1 MEKRVRLEEYLME
14 DKLNKKIV
22 LLIATLGAFIV
33 PFMVSSINIALP
45 SIGKEFAMNTVLLN
59 WVVLSFMLSLAVFI
73 LPFGRLADIFGR
85 KRLLLYGMSFFTL
98 ASIICGISFNAG
110 TLIASRVLQGISS
123 AMISVTLVS
132 ILSSVYFQGERGRAL
147 GINVAATYIGLSS
160 GPFLGGFLTKYL
172 GWRSIFFF
180 VVPIGI
186 IVIIILLN
194 LKQNWAEAK
203 GEEFDYKGS
212 IIYSVGLFVLVYG
225 LSLVRSFWG
234 PILMLMGF
242 ILMII
247 FGFYENR
254 VKNPILNMTLIKN
267 NKILT
272 FSSLAALINYSATFA
287 ISYLLSLYLQ
297 YIKGFGPQQAGLIM
311 VAQPLVQALFSPISG
326 ELSDRI
332 EPQMVASVGMAITS
346 AGLAFFIFLTENT
359 NIKYIIAALLVV
371 GFGFA
376 LFSSPNTNAIMGSVT
391 KKYYGV
397 ASGIIGSARSVGQ
410 AFSMGITSLVMVF
423 YMGNVQISRSSHPN
437 FIISVKVT
445 FIILTILCFFGIFA
459 SIARGKISKI
469 KESPNR

>member
-1 MEKRVRLEEYLME
+1 MEKRVRPEEYLME
-14 DKLNKKIV
+14 DKINKKIV
-22 LLIATLGAFIV
+22 LVIATLGAFMV
-33 PFMVSSINIALP
+33 PFMLSSINIALP

-110 TLIASRVLQGISS
+110 MLITSRVLQGISS

-132 ILSSVYFQGERGRAL
+132 ILSSVYFHGDRGRAL

-172 GWRSIFFF
+172 GWRSNFFL
-180 VVPIGI
+180 VVPIAI

-212 IIYSVGLFVLVYG
+212 IIYSAGLFGVVYG

-234 PILMLMGF
+234 PILMLIGC
-242 ILMII
+242 ILLII

-297 YIKGFGPQQAGLIM
+297 YIKVFEPQQAGLIL
-311 VAQPLVQALFSPISG
+311 VAQPLIQALFSPIAG
-326 ELSDRI
+326 GLSDRI
-332 EPQMVASVGMAITS
+332 EPRMVASLGMAITS

-359 NIKYIIAALLVV
+359 SIGYIIAALSIV

-397 ASGIIGSARSVGQ
+397 ASGIIGSARSIGQ

-423 YMGNVQISRSSHPN
+423 YMGNIQISRSNHPH
-437 FIISVKVT
+437 FIVSIKVT

-459 SIARGKISKI
+459 SIARGKTNKI
-469 KESPNR
+469 KE

>member
-1 MEKRVRLEEYLME
+1 ME

-33 PFMVSSINIALP
+33 PFMVSSVNIALP

-59 WVVLSFMLSLAVFI
+59 WVVLSFMLSVAVFI

-98 ASIICGISFNAG
+98 ASILCGISFNPG
-110 TLIASRVLQGISS
+110 MLITSRVLQGISS
-123 AMISVTLVS
+123 AMVSVTLIS
-132 ILSSVYFQGERGRAL
+132 ILSSVFFQGDRGRAL

-160 GPFLGGFLTKYL
+160 GPFLGGLLTKYL
-172 GWRSIFFF
+172 GWRSIFFL
-180 VVPIGI
+180 VVPIGVI
-186 IVIIILLN
+186 IIIILLN
-194 LKQNWAEAK
+194 LRQNWAEAK
-203 GEEFDYKGS
+203 GETFDYKGS
-212 IIYSVGLFVLVYG
+212 IVYSMGLFGVVYG

-234 PILMLMGF
+234 PVLMLTGF
-242 ILMII
+242 ILLIL
-247 FGFYENR
+247 FGFYEYK
-254 VKNPILNMTLIKN
+254 VKNPILNMTLLKN

-272 FSSLAALINYSATFA
+272 FSSLAALINYSATFV

-297 YIKGFGPQQAGLIM
+297 YIKSFEPQQAGLIL
-311 VAQPLVQALFSPISG
+311 VAQPLIQALFSPLAG
-326 ELSDRI
+326 GLSDRI
-332 EPQMVASVGMAITS
+332 EPQIVASLGMAVTS

-359 NIKYIIAALLVV
+359 SIEYIVTALSIV

-376 LFSSPNTNAIMGSVT
+376 LFSSPNTNAIMSSVT

-423 YMGNVQISRSSHPN
+423 YMGNIQISRSNHPN
-437 FIISVKVT
+437 FIISVQVT
-445 FIILTILCFFGIFA
+445 FIILTILCFLGIFA
-459 SIARGKISKI
+459 SIARGKINKI
-469 KESPNR
+469 KE

>member
-1 MEKRVRLEEYLME
+1 ME

-22 LLIATLGAFIV
+22 LLVATLGAFIV
-33 PFMVSSINIALP
+33 PFMVSSVNIALP

-59 WVVLSFMLSLAVFI
+59 WVVLSFMLSIAVFI
-73 LPFGRLADIFGR
+73 LPFGRLADILGR
-85 KRLLLYGMSFFTL
+85 KRLLLYGMSVFTL

-110 TLIASRVLQGISS
+110 MLIASRVLQGISS

-132 ILSSVYFQGERGRAL
+132 ILSSVYFQGNRGRAL

-172 GWRSIFFF
+172 GWRSIFFL

-186 IVIIILLN
+186 IIIIILLN

-212 IIYSVGLFVLVYG
+212 IIYTVGLFGVVYG

-234 PILMLMGF
+234 PILMFMGF

-254 VKNPILNMTLIKN
+254 IKNPILNMTLIKN

-272 FSSLAALINYSATFA
+272 FSSLAALINYSATFV

-297 YIKGFGPQQAGLIM
+297 YIKGFDPQQAGLIL
-311 VAQPLVQALFSPISG
+311 VAQPLVQALFSPIAG
-326 ELSDRI
+326 GLSDRI
-332 EPQMVASVGMAITS
+332 EPQTVASLGMAVTS

-359 NIKYIIAALLVV
+359 SIKYIVVVLSVV

-423 YMGNVQISRSSHPN
+423 YMGNIQISRSNHPN
-437 FIISVKVT
+437 FIISIKVT

-459 SIARGKISKI
+459 SIARGKINKI
-469 KESPNR
+469 KE

>member
-1 MEKRVRLEEYLME
+1 MEKIVILEEYLME
-14 DKLNKKIV
+14 DKQNKKIV
-22 LLIATLGAFIV
+22 LLVATLGAFIV
-33 PFMVSSINIALP
+33 PFMLSSVNIALP
-45 SIGKEFAMNTVLLN
+45 SISKEFAMNTVLMN
-59 WVVLSFMLSLAVFI
+59 WVVLSFMLPVAVFI
-73 LPFGRLADIFGR
+73 LPFGRVADIFGR
-85 KRLLLYGMSFFTL
+85 KRLLIYGMSVFTL

-110 TLIASRVLQGISS
+110 MLIASRVLQGIGS
-123 AMISVTLVS
+123 AMISVTLIS
-132 ILSSVYFQGERGRAL
+132 ILSSVYSQGDRGRAL

-172 GWRSIFFF
+172 GWRSIFFL

-186 IVIIILLN
+186 IVITILLN

-212 IIYSVGLFVLVYG
+212 IIYSMGLFGVVYG
-225 LSLVRSFWG
+225 LSFVRSFWG
-234 PILMLMGF
+234 PIFMF
-242 ILMII
+242 IGCILLII

-297 YIKGFGPQQAGLIM
+297 YIKGFEPQQAGLILL
-311 VAQPLVQALFSPISG
+311 AQPLIQALFSPIAG
-326 ELSDRI
+326 GLSDRI
-332 EPQMVASVGMAITS
+332 EPRMVASLGMAITS
-346 AGLAFFIFLTENT
+346 SGLVFFIFLTENT
-359 NIKYIIAALLVV
+359 SIGYIIAALSVV

-397 ASGIIGSARSVGQ
+397 ASGIIGSARSIGQ

-423 YMGNVQISRSSHPN
+423 YMGNIQISRSNHPN
-437 FIISVKVT
+437 FILSIKVT

-459 SIARGKISKI
+459 SIARGKRNKI
-469 KESPNR
+469 KE

>member
-1 MEKRVRLEEYLME
+1 M
-14 DKLNKKIV
+14 
-22 LLIATLGAFIV
+22 LIAF
-33 PFMVSSINIALP
+33 
-45 SIGKEFAMNTVLLN
+45 
-59 WVVLSFMLSLAVFI
+59 
-73 LPFGRLADIFGR
+73 
-85 KRLLLYGMSFFTL
+85 
-98 ASIICGISFNAG
+98 
-110 TLIASRVLQGISS
+110 RVLQGISS
-123 AMISVTLVS
+123 AMISVTLVP
-132 ILSSVYFQGERGRAL
+132 ILSSVYFQGDRGRAL

-172 GWRSIFFF
+172 GWRSIFFL

-186 IVIIILLN
+186 IIIIILLN

-212 IIYSVGLFVLVYG
+212 IIYSVGLFGVVYG

-234 PILMLMGF
+234 PILMLIGC
-242 ILMII
+242 ILLII

-272 FSSLAALINYSATFA
+272 FSSLAALINYSATFV

-297 YIKGFGPQQAGLIM
+297 YIKGFDPQQAGLIL
-311 VAQPLVQALFSPISG
+311 VAQPLVQALFSPLAG
-326 ELSDRI
+326 GLSDRM
-332 EPQMVASVGMAITS
+332 EPRMVASLGMAVTS

-359 NIKYIIAALLVV
+359 SIEYIIAALAVV

-423 YMGNVQISRSSHPN
+423 YMGNIQISRSNHPN
-437 FIISVKVT
+437 FIISIKIT

-459 SIARGKISKI
+459 SIARGKINKI
-469 KESPNR
+469 KE

>member
-1 MEKRVRLEEYLME
+1 ME
-14 DKLNKKIV
+14 DKQNKKIV
-22 LLIATLGAFIV
+22 LLVATLGAFIV
-33 PFMVSSINIALP
+33 PFMLSSVNIALP
-45 SIGKEFAMNTVLLN
+45 SISKEFAMNTVLMN
-59 WVVLSFMLSLAVFI
+59 WVVLSFMLTMAVFI
-73 LPFGRLADIFGR
+73 LPFGRVADIFGR
-85 KRLLLYGMSFFTL
+85 KRLLIYGMSVFTL

-110 TLIASRVLQGISS
+110 MLIASRVLQGIGS
-123 AMISVTLVS
+123 AMISVTLIS
-132 ILSSVYFQGERGRAL
+132 ILSSVYSQGDRGRAL

-172 GWRSIFFF
+172 GWRSIFFL

-212 IIYSVGLFVLVYG
+212 IIYSMGLFGVVYG
-225 LSLVRSFWG
+225 LSFVRSFWG
-234 PILMLMGF
+234 PIFMF
-242 ILMII
+242 IGCILLII

-297 YIKGFGPQQAGLIM
+297 YIKGFEPQQAGLILL
-311 VAQPLVQALFSPISG
+311 AQPLVQALFSPIAG
-326 ELSDRI
+326 GLSDRI
-332 EPQMVASVGMAITS
+332 EPRMVASLGMAITS
-346 AGLAFFIFLTENT
+346 AGLVFFIFLTENT
-359 NIKYIIAALLVV
+359 SIGYIIAALSVV

-397 ASGIIGSARSVGQ
+397 ASGIIGSARSIGQ

-423 YMGNVQISRSSHPN
+423 YMGNIQISRSNHPN
-437 FIISVKVT
+437 FILSIKVT

-459 SIARGKISKI
+459 SIARGKINKI
-469 KESPNR
+469 KE

>member
-1 MEKRVRLEEYLME
+1 MK
-14 DKLNKKIV
+14 DKQNKKIV
-22 LLIATLGAFIV
+22 LLVATLGAFSV
-33 PFMVSSINIALP
+33 PFMLSSVNIALP
-45 SIGKEFAMNTVLLN
+45 SISKEFAMNTVLMN
-59 WVVLSFMLSLAVFI
+59 WVVLSFMLPMAVFI

-85 KRLLLYGMSFFTL
+85 KRLLLYGMSVFTL

-110 TLIASRVLQGISS
+110 MLIAFRVLQGISS

-132 ILSSVYFQGERGRAL
+132 ILSSVYSQGDRGRAL

-172 GWRSIFFF
+172 GWRSIFFL

-212 IIYSVGLFVLVYG
+212 IIYSMGLFGVVYG
-225 LSLVRSFWG
+225 LSFVRSFWG
-234 PILMLMGF
+234 PIFMLIGC
-242 ILMII
+242 ILLTI

-254 VKNPILNMTLIKN
+254 VKNPILNMTLMKN

-297 YIKGFGPQQAGLIM
+297 YIKGFEPQQAGLILL
-311 VAQPLVQALFSPISG
+311 AQPLIQALFSPIAG
-326 ELSDRI
+326 GLSDRI
-332 EPQMVASVGMAITS
+332 EPRMVASLGMAITS
-346 AGLAFFIFLTENT
+346 AGLVFFIFLTENT
-359 NIKYIIAALLVV
+359 SIGYIIAALSVV

-397 ASGIIGSARSVGQ
+397 ASGIIGSARSIGQ

-423 YMGNVQISRSSHPN
+423 YMGNIQISRSNHPN
-437 FIISVKVT
+437 FIISIKVT

-459 SIARGKISKI
+459 SIARGKINKI
-469 KESPNR
+469 KE

>member
-1 MEKRVRLEEYLME
+1 ME

-33 PFMVSSINIALP
+33 PFMLSSVNIALP
-45 SIGKEFAMNTVLLN
+45 SIGKEFAINTVLMN
-59 WVVLSFMLSLAVFI
+59 WVVLSFMLSRALFI

-85 KRLLLYGMSFFTL
+85 KRLLLYGMSIFTL

-110 TLIASRVLQGISS
+110 MLIGFRVLQGISS
-123 AMISVTLVS
+123 AMISVTLIS
-132 ILSSVYFQGERGRAL
+132 ILSSVYFQGDRGRAL

-172 GWRSIFFF
+172 GWRSIFFL

-212 IIYSVGLFVLVYG
+212 IIYSMGLFGVVYG
-225 LSLVRSFWG
+225 LSFVRSFWG
-234 PILMLMGF
+234 PIFMLIGC
-242 ILMII
+242 ILLTI

-297 YIKGFGPQQAGLIM
+297 YIKGFEPQQAGLILI
-311 VAQPLVQALFSPISG
+311 AQPLIQALFSPIAG
-326 ELSDRI
+326 GLSDRI
-332 EPQMVASVGMAITS
+332 EPRMVASLGMAITS

-359 NIKYIIAALLVV
+359 SINYIISALSVV

-397 ASGIIGSARSVGQ
+397 ASGIIGSARSIGQ

-423 YMGNVQISRSSHPN
+423 YMGNIQISRSNHPN
-437 FIISVKVT
+437 FIISIKVI

-459 SIARGKISKI
+459 SIARGKTNKI
-469 KESPNR
+469 KE

>member
-1 MEKRVRLEEYLME
+1 ME

-33 PFMVSSINIALP
+33 PFMVSSVNIALP

-59 WVVLSFMLSLAVFI
+59 WVVLSFMLSVAVFI
-73 LPFGRLADIFGR
+73 LPFGRLTDIFGR
-85 KRLLLYGMSFFTL
+85 KRLFLYGMSFFTL
-98 ASIICGISFNAG
+98 ASILCGISFNPG
-110 TLIASRVLQGISS
+110 MLIASRVLQGISS
-123 AMISVTLVS
+123 AMVSVTLVS
-132 ILSSVYFQGERGRAL
+132 ILSSVFFKGDRGRAL

-172 GWRSIFFF
+172 GWRSIFFL
-180 VVPIGI
+180 VVPIGMM
-186 IVIIILLN
+186 VIIILLN

-212 IIYSVGLFVLVYG
+212 IIYSIGLFGVVYG
-225 LSLVRSFWG
+225 LSLVCSFWG

-242 ILMII
+242 ILVIL
-247 FGFYENR
+247 FWLYENR
-254 VKNPILNMTLIKN
+254 VKNPILNMALIKN

-272 FSSLAALINYSATFA
+272 FSSLAALINYSATFV

-297 YIKGFGPQQAGLIM
+297 YIKGFDPQKAGLIL
-311 VAQPLVQALFSPISG
+311 VAQPLVQALFSPLAG
-326 ELSDRI
+326 GLSDRI
-332 EPQMVASVGMAITS
+332 EPRIVASLGMAVTS
-346 AGLAFFIFLTENT
+346 IGLAFFILLTENT
-359 NIKYIIAALLVV
+359 SIEYIIAALSVV

-391 KKYYGV
+391 KKYYGI

-423 YMGNVQISRSSHPN
+423 YMGNIQISRSNHPN
-437 FIISVKVT
+437 FMISFKVT
-445 FIILTILCFFGIFA
+445 FIILTLLCFFGIFA
-459 SIARGKISKI
+459 SIARGKINKI
-469 KESPNR
+469 KE

>member
-1 MEKRVRLEEYLME
+1 MAKRVRLVEYLME

-22 LLIATLGAFIV
+22 LLITTLGAFMV

-59 WVVLSFMLSLAVFI
+59 WVVLSFMLSIAVFI
-73 LPFGRLADIFGR
+73 LPFGRVADIFGR
-85 KRLLLYGMSFFTL
+85 KRLLLYGMSVYTV
-98 ASIICGISFNAG
+98 ASILCGISFNTG
-110 TLIASRVLQGISS
+110 MLIASRVLQGISS
-123 AMISVTLVS
+123 AIISVTIVS
-132 ILSSVYFQGERGRAL
+132 MLSSVYFQGERGRAL

-172 GWRSIFFF
+172 GWRSIFFL

-186 IVIIILLN
+186 IIIIILLN
-194 LKQNWAEAK
+194 LSQDWAEAK

-212 IIYSVGLFVLVYG
+212 VIYGVGLFGVVYG

-234 PILMLMGF
+234 IMLILMGF

-267 NKILT
+267 NKILI
-272 FSSLAALINYSATFA
+272 FSSLAALINYSATFV

-297 YIKGFGPQQAGLIM
+297 YIKGFDPQQAGLILI
-311 VAQPLVQALFSPISG
+311 AQPLVQALFSPLAG
-326 ELSDRI
+326 RLSDRI
-332 EPQMVASVGMAITS
+332 EPQMVASLGMAVTS
-346 AGLAFFIFLTENT
+346 AGLTFFIFLTENT
-359 NIKYIIAALLVV
+359 SIKYIIAALLII

-376 LFSSPNTNAIMGSVT
+376 LFSSPNTNAIMGSVA

-397 ASGIIGSARSVGQ
+397 ASGVIGSARSVGQ

-423 YMGNVQISRSSHPN
+423 YMGNVQISRSNYPN
-437 FIISVKVT
+437 FLISIKVT

-459 SIARGKISKI
+459 SIARGKINKI
-469 KESPNR
+469 EE

>member
-1 MEKRVRLEEYLME
+1 ME

-22 LLIATLGAFIV
+22 LLVATLGAFIV
-33 PFMVSSINIALP
+33 PFMVSSVNIALP

-59 WVVLSFMLSLAVFI
+59 WVVLSFMLSIAVFI

-110 TLIASRVLQGISS
+110 MLIAFRVLQGISS
-123 AMISVTLVS
+123 AMISVTLIS
-132 ILSSVYFQGERGRAL
+132 ILSSVYFQGDRGRAL

-172 GWRSIFFF
+172 GWRSIFFL

-186 IVIIILLN
+186 IIIIILVN

-212 IIYSVGLFVLVYG
+212 IIYSIGLFGVVYG

-234 PILMLMGF
+234 PILMPIGC

-267 NKILT
+267 NNILI

-297 YIKGFGPQQAGLIM
+297 YIKGFEPQQAGLIL
-311 VAQPLVQALFSPISG
+311 VAQPLIQALFSPIAG
-326 ELSDRI
+326 GLSDRM
-332 EPQMVASVGMAITS
+332 EPRMVASLGMAVTS

-359 NIKYIIAALLVV
+359 SIEYIIAALSVV

-423 YMGNVQISRSSHPN
+423 YMGNIQISRSNHPN
-437 FIISVKVT
+437 FIISIKVT

-459 SIARGKISKI
+459 SIARGKINQI
-469 KESPNR
+469 KE

>member
-1 MEKRVRLEEYLME
+1 MEKRVRLEKYLME

-22 LLIATLGAFIV
+22 LLVATLGAFIV
-33 PFMVSSINIALP
+33 PFMVSSVNIALP

-59 WVVLSFMLSLAVFI
+59 WVVLSFMLSIAVFI

-110 TLIASRVLQGISS
+110 MLIASRVLQGISS
-123 AMISVTLVS
+123 AMVSVTLVS
-132 ILSSVYFQGERGRAL
+132 ILSSVYFQGNRGRAL

-172 GWRSIFFF
+172 GWRSIFFL

-186 IVIIILLN
+186 IIIIILLN

-212 IIYSVGLFVLVYG
+212 IIYTVGLFGVVYG

-254 VKNPILNMTLIKN
+254 IKNPILNMTLIKN

-272 FSSLAALINYSATFA
+272 FSSLAALINYSATFV

-297 YIKGFGPQQAGLIM
+297 YIKGFDPQQAGLIL
-311 VAQPLVQALFSPISG
+311 VAQPLVQALFSPIAG
-326 ELSDRI
+326 GLSDRI
-332 EPQMVASVGMAITS
+332 EPQTVASLGMAVTS

-359 NIKYIIAALLVV
+359 SIKYIVVVLSVV

-423 YMGNVQISRSSHPN
+423 YMGNIQISRSNHPN
-437 FIISVKVT
+437 FIISIKVT

-459 SIARGKISKI
+459 SIARGKINKI
-469 KESPNR
+469 KE

>member
-1 MEKRVRLEEYLME
+1 MAKRFRLVEYLME

-22 LLIATLGAFIV
+22 LLITTLGAFIV

-59 WVVLSFMLSLAVFI
+59 WVVLSFMLSIAVFI

-85 KRLLLYGMSFFTL
+85 KRLLLYGMSVYTV
-98 ASIICGISFNAG
+98 ASILCGISFNTG
-110 TLIASRVLQGISS
+110 MLFASRVLQGISS
-123 AMISVTLVS
+123 AIISVTIVS
-132 ILSSVYFQGERGRAL
+132 MLSSVYFQGERGRAL

-172 GWRSIFFF
+172 GWRSIFFL

-186 IVIIILLN
+186 IIIIILLN
-194 LKQNWAEAK
+194 LSQDWAEAK

-212 IIYSVGLFVLVYG
+212 VIYGVGLFGVVYG

-234 PILMLMGF
+234 IMLILMGF

-267 NKILT
+267 NKILI
-272 FSSLAALINYSATFA
+272 FSSLAALINYSATFV

-297 YIKGFGPQQAGLIM
+297 YIKGFDPQQAGLILI
-311 VAQPLVQALFSPISG
+311 AQPLVQALFSPLAG
-326 ELSDRI
+326 RLSDRI
-332 EPQMVASVGMAITS
+332 EPQMVASVGMAVTS
-346 AGLAFFIFLTENT
+346 AGLTFFIFLTENT
-359 NIKYIIAALLVV
+359 NIKYIIVALLII

-376 LFSSPNTNAIMGSVT
+376 LFSSPNTNAIMGSVA

-397 ASGIIGSARSVGQ
+397 ASGVIGSARSVGQ

-423 YMGNVQISRSSHPN
+423 YMGNVQISRSNYPN
-437 FIISVKVT
+437 FLISIKVT

-459 SIARGKISKI
+459 SIARGKINKI
-469 KESPNR
+469 EE

>member
-1 MEKRVRLEEYLME
+1 MEKIVILEECLME
-14 DKLNKKIV
+14 DKQNKKIV
-22 LLIATLGAFIV
+22 LLVATLGAFIV
-33 PFMVSSINIALP
+33 PFMLSSVNIALP
-45 SIGKEFAMNTVLLN
+45 SISKEFAMNTVLMN
-59 WVVLSFMLSLAVFI
+59 WVVLSFMLTMAVFI
-73 LPFGRLADIFGR
+73 LPFGRVADIFGR
-85 KRLLLYGMSFFTL
+85 KRLLIYGMSVFTL

-110 TLIASRVLQGISS
+110 MLIASRVLQGIGS
-123 AMISVTLVS
+123 AMISVTLIS
-132 ILSSVYFQGERGRAL
+132 ILSSVYSQGDRGRAL

-172 GWRSIFFF
+172 GWRSIFFL

-212 IIYSVGLFVLVYG
+212 IIYSMGLFGVVYG
-225 LSLVRSFWG
+225 LSFVRSFWG
-234 PILMLMGF
+234 PIFMLIGC
-242 ILMII
+242 ILLTI

-297 YIKGFGPQQAGLIM
+297 YIKGFEPQQAGLILL
-311 VAQPLVQALFSPISG
+311 AQPLVQALFSPIAG
-326 ELSDRI
+326 GLSDRI
-332 EPQMVASVGMAITS
+332 EPRMVASLGMAITS
-346 AGLAFFIFLTENT
+346 AGLVFFIFLTENT
-359 NIKYIIAALLVV
+359 SIGYIIAALSVV

-397 ASGIIGSARSVGQ
+397 ASGIIGSARSIGQ

-423 YMGNVQISRSSHPN
+423 YMGNIQISRSNHPN
-437 FIISVKVT
+437 FILSIKVT

-459 SIARGKISKI
+459 SIARGKINKI
-469 KESPNR
+469 KE

>member
-1 MEKRVRLEEYLME
+1 MAKRVRLVEYLME

-59 WVVLSFMLSLAVFI
+59 WVVLSFMLSIAVFT
-73 LPFGRLADIFGR
+73 LPFGRVADIFGR
-85 KRLLLYGMSFFTL
+85 KRLLLYGMSVYTV
-98 ASIICGISFNAG
+98 ASILCGISFNAG
-110 TLIASRVLQGISS
+110 MLIASRVLQGISS
-123 AMISVTLVS
+123 AIISVTIIS
-132 ILSSVYFQGERGRAL
+132 MLSSVYFQGERGRAL

-172 GWRSIFFF
+172 GWRSIFFL

-186 IVIIILLN
+186 IIIVILLN
-194 LKQNWAEAK
+194 LRKDWTEAK

-212 IIYSVGLFVLVYG
+212 VIYGVGLFGVIYG
-225 LSLVRSFWG
+225 FSLVRSFWG
-234 PILMLMGF
+234 IMLILMGF

-272 FSSLAALINYSATFA
+272 FSSLAALINYSATFV

-297 YIKGFGPQQAGLIM
+297 YIKGFDPQQAGLILI
-311 VAQPLVQALFSPISG
+311 AQPLVQALFSPLAG
-326 ELSDRI
+326 RLSDLI
-332 EPQMVASVGMAITS
+332 EPQIVASLGMAVTS
-346 AGLAFFIFLTENT
+346 AGLTFFIFLTENT
-359 NIKYIIAALLVV
+359 NIKYIIAALLII

-376 LFSSPNTNAIMGSVT
+376 LFSSPNTNAIMGSVA

-423 YMGNVQISRSSHPN
+423 YMGNVQISRSNHPN
-437 FIISVKVT
+437 FLISIRVT

-459 SIARGKISKI
+459 SIARGKINKI
-469 KESPNR
+469 EE

>member
-1 MEKRVRLEEYLME
+1 MSIEKKVRMEEYLME

-22 LLIATLGAFIV
+22 LLVATLGAFIV
-33 PFMVSSINIALP
+33 PFMVSSVNIALP

-59 WVVLSFMLSLAVFI
+59 WVVLSFMLSIAVFI

-110 TLIASRVLQGISS
+110 MLIAFRVLQGISS
-123 AMISVTLVS
+123 AMISVTLIS
-132 ILSSVYFQGERGRAL
+132 ILSSVYFQGDRGRAL

-172 GWRSIFFF
+172 GWRSIFFL

-186 IVIIILLN
+186 IIIIILVN

-212 IIYSVGLFVLVYG
+212 IIYSIGLFGVVYG

-234 PILMLMGF
+234 PILMPIGC

-267 NKILT
+267 NNILI

-297 YIKGFGPQQAGLIM
+297 YIKGFEPQQAGLIL
-311 VAQPLVQALFSPISG
+311 VAQPLIQALFSPIAG
-326 ELSDRI
+326 GLSDRM
-332 EPQMVASVGMAITS
+332 EPRMVASLGMAVTS

-359 NIKYIIAALLVV
+359 SIEYIIAALSVV

-423 YMGNVQISRSSHPN
+423 YMGNIQISRSNHPN
-437 FIISVKVT
+437 FIISIKVT

-459 SIARGKISKI
+459 SIARGKINQI
-469 KESPNR
+469 KE

>member
-1 MEKRVRLEEYLME
+1 L
-14 DKLNKKIV
+14 
-22 LLIATLGAFIV
+22 
-33 PFMVSSINIALP
+33 
-45 SIGKEFAMNTVLLN
+45 
-59 WVVLSFMLSLAVFI
+59 
-73 LPFGRLADIFGR
+73 
-85 KRLLLYGMSFFTL
+85 
-98 ASIICGISFNAG
+98 
-110 TLIASRVLQGISS
+110 
-123 AMISVTLVS
+123 
-132 ILSSVYFQGERGRAL
+132 
-147 GINVAATYIGLSS
+147 
-160 GPFLGGFLTKYL
+160 
-172 GWRSIFFF
+172 
-180 VVPIGI
+180 VVPIAI

-212 IIYSVGLFVLVYG
+212 IIYSAGLFGVVYG

-234 PILMLMGF
+234 PILMLIGC
-242 ILMII
+242 ILLII

-297 YIKGFGPQQAGLIM
+297 YIKVFEPQQAGLIL
-311 VAQPLVQALFSPISG
+311 VAQPLIQALFSPIAG
-326 ELSDRI
+326 GLSDRI
-332 EPQMVASVGMAITS
+332 EPRMVASLGMAITS

-359 NIKYIIAALLVV
+359 SIGYIIAALSVV

-397 ASGIIGSARSVGQ
+397 ASGIIGSARSIGQ

-423 YMGNVQISRSSHPN
+423 YMGNIQISRSNHPH
-437 FIISVKVT
+437 FIVSIKVT

-459 SIARGKISKI
+459 SIARGKTNKI
-469 KESPNR
+469 KE

>member
-1 MEKRVRLEEYLME
+1 ME
-14 DKLNKKIV
+14 DKINKKIV

-59 WVVLSFMLSLAVFI
+59 WVVLSFTLSIAVFI
-73 LPFGRLADIFGR
+73 LPFGRLADIFSR
-85 KRLLLYGMSFFTL
+85 KRLLLYGMSVFTL
-98 ASIICGISFNAG
+98 TSIICGISFNAG
-110 TLIASRVLQGISS
+110 MLIAFRVLQGISS
-123 AMISVTLVS
+123 AMISVTLIS
-132 ILSSVYFQGERGRAL
+132 ILSSVYFQGDRGRAL

-172 GWRSIFFF
+172 GWRSIFFL

-212 IIYSVGLFVLVYG
+212 IIYSVGLFVVIYG
-225 LSLVRSFWG
+225 LSLVRSFWS
-234 PILMLMGF
+234 PTLMLMGF
-242 ILMII
+242 ILLII

-287 ISYLLSLYLQ
+287 ISYLFSLYLQ
-297 YIKGFGPQQAGLIM
+297 YIKGFEPQQAGLIL
-311 VAQPLVQALFSPISG
+311 VAQPLVQALFSPLAG
-326 ELSDRI
+326 RLSDRM
-332 EPQMVASVGMAITS
+332 EPRMVASLGMAVTS

-359 NIKYIIAALLVV
+359 SLEYIIAALSIV

-397 ASGIIGSARSVGQ
+397 ASGIIGSARSIGQ

-423 YMGNVQISRSSHPN
+423 YMGNIQISRSNHPN
-437 FIISVKVT
+437 FIISIKVT

-459 SIARGKISKI
+459 SIARGKINQI
-469 KESPNR
+469 KE

>member
-1 MEKRVRLEEYLME
+1 ME
-14 DKLNKKIV
+14 DKQNKKIV
-22 LLIATLGAFIV
+22 LLVATLGAFIV
-33 PFMVSSINIALP
+33 PFMLSSVNIALP
-45 SIGKEFAMNTVLLN
+45 SISKEFAMNTVLMN
-59 WVVLSFMLSLAVFI
+59 WVVLSFMLTMAVFI
-73 LPFGRLADIFGR
+73 LPFGRVADIFGR
-85 KRLLLYGMSFFTL
+85 KRLLIYGMSVFTL

-110 TLIASRVLQGISS
+110 MLIASRVLQGIGS
-123 AMISVTLVS
+123 AMISVTLIS
-132 ILSSVYFQGERGRAL
+132 ILSSVYFQGDRGRAL

-172 GWRSIFFF
+172 GWRSIFFL

-212 IIYSVGLFVLVYG
+212 IIYSMGLFGVVYG
-225 LSLVRSFWG
+225 LSFVRSFWG
-234 PILMLMGF
+234 PIFMF
-242 ILMII
+242 IGCILLII

-297 YIKGFGPQQAGLIM
+297 YIKGFEPQQAGLILL
-311 VAQPLVQALFSPISG
+311 AQPLVQALFSPIAG
-326 ELSDRI
+326 GLSDRI
-332 EPQMVASVGMAITS
+332 EPRMVASLGMAITS
-346 AGLAFFIFLTENT
+346 AGLVFFIFLTENT
-359 NIKYIIAALLVV
+359 SIGYIIAALSVV

-397 ASGIIGSARSVGQ
+397 ASGIIGSARSIGQ

-423 YMGNVQISRSSHPN
+423 YMGNIQISRSNHPN
-437 FIISVKVT
+437 FILSIKVT

-459 SIARGKISKI
+459 SIARGKINKI
-469 KESPNR
+469 KE

>member
-1 MEKRVRLEEYLME
+1 MENRVRLEKYLME
-14 DKLNKKIV
+14 DKRNKNIV
-22 LLIATLGAFIV
+22 LLIATLGAFMV
-33 PFMVSSINIALP
+33 PFMLSSINIALP
-45 SIGKEFAMNTVLLN
+45 SISKELAMNTVLLN
-59 WVVLSFMLSLAVFI
+59 WVVLSFMLPMAVLI
-73 LPFGRLADIFGR
+73 LPFGRLADILGR
-85 KRLLLYGMSFFTL
+85 KKLLLYGMSLFTL

-110 TLIASRVLQGISS
+110 MLIVSRVLQGIS
-123 AMISVTLVS
+123 AATISLTIVS
-132 ILSSVYFQGERGRAL
+132 ILSSVYSQGDRGRAL

-160 GPFLGGFLTKYL
+160 GPFLGGFLTQYL
-172 GWRSIFFF
+172 GWRSIFFSA
-180 VVPIGI
+180 VPIGI
-186 IVIIILLN
+186 IIIIILLN

-212 IIYSVGLFVLVYG
+212 IIYSAGLFGVVYG

-234 PILMLMGF
+234 LILMLIGF
-242 ILMII
+242 ILLFI

-297 YIKGFGPQQAGLIM
+297 YIKGFEPQQAGLIL
-311 VAQPLVQALFSPISG
+311 VAQPLIQALFSPIAG
-326 ELSDRI
+326 GLSDRI
-332 EPQMVASVGMAITS
+332 EPRMVASLGMVVTS

-359 NIKYIIAALLVV
+359 SIEYIIAALSVV

-397 ASGIIGSARSVGQ
+397 ASGIIGSARSIGMS
-410 AFSMGITSLVMVF
+410 FSMGITSLVMVF
-423 YMGNVQISRSSHPN
+423 YMGNIQISRSNHPH
-437 FIISVKVT
+437 FIISIKVT

-459 SIARGKISKI
+459 SIARGKTNKI
-469 KESPNR
+469 KK